1 MEVINET
8 MFQHAHVKA
17 IVKAG
22 RTVPPGRKRAAYT
35 KLLIGL
41 FFLGL
46 FVVLGPTYNF
56 SVVLKPE
63 FTKKNLLSR

>member
-17 IVKAG
+17 TFKAG

-35 KLLIGL
+35 KMTLGLL
-41 FFLGL
+41 FLGTFVL
-46 FVVLGPTYNF
+46 FGPTYNF
-56 SVVLKPE
+56 AVSLKPE
-63 FTKKNLLSR
+63 FAKKSLVRR